1 MKRFYVTTPIYYVNA
16 KPHLGHA
23 YTTIVADTVN
33 RFYKLMDYET
43 FFLTGTDEHGD
54 KIVQAAQN
62 VGKTPQEYVN
72 TISQCFRETWEQL
85 NIQYDKFIRTTY
97 DYHKKVVQDV
107 LQRLYE
113 KGEIYLSE
121 YQGKYCFGC
130 ERFLTE
136 RELVDGKCP
145 DHQVEPVLLKEANY
159 FFRMSKYQ
167 SWLIDYIH
175 THPNFIQPDRYR
187 NEVLSF
193 LREPL
198 EDLCISRPK
207 KRLSWG
213 IPLPFDENFVT
224 YVWFD
229 ALVNYLSALQFPEGV
244 LFRKFWPVANHI
256 IAKDIL
262 KPHGIYWPI
271 MLHAIGIEPYQS
283 LHVHGYWNV
292 REQKMSKSLGNVV
305 SPLEMAQKY
314 GLDAFRYFL
323 LREMNF
329 GLDAN
334 FSETALLQR
343 FNADLANDLG
353 NLFSRTL
360 TMVHKYNKGLIPK
373 SNNET
378 EVEIEIKRQVQ
389 TLAGNYVQKMKSFAF
404 YQALAA
410 IWEFINVLNKYIDTS
425 APWSLAKTGNKESL
439 NSVLYTLIEGLRLIA
454 FFLKP
459 IMPDAS
465 QKMLDLLNFKQE
477 LPWEEAIKWGQIK
490 PGVKLQKPIAL
501 FPRREI
507 SERKAVVQTEE
518 KGQITIKEFSRLDIR
533 VGQIIEAEKMAD
545 TKKLLKLKIDLG
557 NEERTVVAGIAEHY
571 ETHEIIGKK
580 VLVLTNLKP
589 VKLRGV
595 TSEGMILAASDGE
608 KMVLT
613 AVDRDIKP
621 GAKVR

>member
-16 KPHLGHA
+16 NPHLGHA

-389 TLAGNYVQKMKSFAF
+389 TLAGNYVQKMKSFVF

-501 FPRREI
+501 FPRRKI

-533 VGQIIEAEKMAD
+533 VGQILEAEKMAD

>member
-175 THPNFIQPDRYR
+175 THPSFIQPDRYR

-378 EVEIEIKRQVQ
+378 EVEIEIKRQAQ

-501 FPRREI
+501 FPRRKI

>member
-16 KPHLGHA
+16 NPHLGHA

-378 EVEIEIKRQVQ
+378 EVEIEIRRQAE
-389 TLAGNYVQKMKSFAF
+389 TLAGNYVQKMKSFVF

-507 SERKAVVQTEE
+507 SERKAIVQTEE

>member
-378 EVEIEIKRQVQ
+378 EVEIEIRRQAE
-389 TLAGNYVQKMKSFAF
+389 TLAGNYVQKMKSFVF

-477 LPWEEAIKWGQIK
+477 LSWEEAIKWGQIK

-507 SERKAVVQTEE
+507 SERKAIVQTEE

>member
-378 EVEIEIKRQVQ
+378 EVEIEIRRQAE
-389 TLAGNYVQKMKSFAF
+389 TLAGNYVQKMKSFVF

-507 SERKAVVQTEE
+507 SERKAIVQTEE

-533 VGQIIEAEKMAD
+533 VGQILEAEKMAD